1 MASDYQIW
9 MTYNG
14 ETEKLR
20 FPVLP
25 EVINIKKGS
34 ANKSVSIQGLGE
46 VVIKQDPTA
55 IVISFS
61 SFFPST
67 PFPGVQVEK
76 LTPPSDLKDKIT
88 IWQKSDMPV
97 HFLVT
102 GTTIN
107 IFCTIEDF
115 TYYEQ
120 GGDIGTLHYSLTLKE
135 YKEVKARQV
144 KVDIPA
150 QKAVIPEP
158 APVRTDNRAP
168 EKTYTVATGDC
179 LWNIAA
185 KLLGDGSR
193 YTEIASLNA
202 DIIKN
207 PNLIYPGQVLKLP
220 A

>member
-1 MASDYQIW
+1 MASKYQMW

-14 ETEKLR
+14 ETEKFR

-25 EVINIKKGS
+25 EMINIRKGVQ
-34 ANKSVSIQGLGE
+34 NKSVSIQGLGE
-46 VVIKQDPTA
+46 VVIKQDPSA
-55 IVISFS
+55 ILISFS

-67 PFPGVQVEK
+67 PFPGVQFED

-88 IWQKSDMPV
+88 VWQKSDMPV

-107 IFCTIEDF
+107 LFMTIEDF
-115 TYYEQ
+115 VYFEQ
-120 GGDIGTLHYSLTLKE
+120 GGDIGTLHYNLTLKE
-135 YKEVKARQV
+135 YKTVKARLV

-158 APVRTDNRAP
+158 APARADNRAP
-168 EKTYTVATGDC
+168 EKTYTVVSGDC

-185 KLLGDGSR
+185 KHLGNGSR
-193 YTEIASLNA
+193 YTEIASLNS